1 MSSSTRTFK
10 CKNHPDYF
18 CYICGNFTLPHQR
31 KDINE
36 FVKKAYLTYFG
47 IKIGNQDKTWAPHK
61 VCNTC
66 LESLR
71 HWTKGSI
78 SKMSFD
84 VPMASSI

>member
-1 MSSSTRTFK
+1 MLSSTLTFK

-31 KDINE
+31 KNINE

-47 IKIGNQDKTWAPHK
+47 IKIGNQDKTWLPHK

-66 LESLR
+66 LES
-71 HWTKGSI
+71 KI
-78 SKMSFD
+78 SFD